1 MKKILLVFTI
11 TLLTFGL
18 IGCSQKSSNTQEA
31 YDALKG
37 QNEELESKNTELQRQ
52 VDELTAENE
61 SLKAEP
67 TVAPT
72 PIPTSI
78 PEVKNLSGSDLEA
91 KLAEQPVYVISTDY
105 LIQSDEYK
113 SLYPDMLNAVIKNN
127 SGTEVKNVVI
137 SFAAWDENYLP
148 VKINGQYD
156 FDGGKYINECDLG
169 DVNMVDGSTFGE
181 DMGMSL
187 SEDCDNIKIVKAI
200 VREYTDFD
208 EKKWKNPY
216 YDAWTS
222 AYENKK
228 LEK

>member
-1 MKKILLVFTI
+1 MKKVFLILTI
-11 TLLTFGL
+11 TLLIFGSL
-18 IGCSQKSSNTQEA
+18 GCSQKSSNTQED
-31 YDALKG
+31 YDALKV
-37 QNEELESKNTELQRQ
+37 QNEELESKNTELQQQ
-52 VDELTAENE
+52 VDKLTAENE

-67 TVAPT
+67 T
-72 PIPTSI
+72 PIPT
-78 PEVKNLSGSDLEA
+78 PEVENLSGSDLEA

-113 SLYPDMLNAVIKNN
+113 SLYPDMLNAVIKNV
-127 SGTEVKNVVI
+127 SGTEVKNVVV

-148 VKINGQYD
+148 VKIIGQFD
-156 FDGGKYINECDLG
+156 FDGGKYINDCDLG

-208 EKKWKNPY
+208 GNKWENPY